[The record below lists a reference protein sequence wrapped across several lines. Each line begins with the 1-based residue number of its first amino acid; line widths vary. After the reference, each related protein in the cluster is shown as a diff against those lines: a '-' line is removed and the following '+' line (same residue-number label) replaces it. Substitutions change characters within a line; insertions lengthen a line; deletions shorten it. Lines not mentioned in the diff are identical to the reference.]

1 MRQILPRNPVSG
13 HAGASHHAGLA
24 GAELGNRAGQ
34 ERPAAPDIHHGAQNW
49 GDPPHP
55 SGIGELVAQE
65 VGEHVVEAHHWH
77 RQNQHDPEQPPELP
91 DVVAVACM
99 TAVVLVPGVVLAGL
113 TVIAMVAG
121 VLVTVCW
128 VMIWT
133 AVMERRV
140 MMVVTAAIGVL
151 VAVIRGARVRVGMVS
166 VLLRCG

>member
-1 MRQILPRNPVSG
+1 
-13 HAGASHHAGLA
+13 
-24 GAELGNRAGQ
+24 
-34 ERPAAPDIHHGAQNW
+34 
-49 GDPPHP
+49 
-55 SGIGELVAQE
+55 
-65 VGEHVVEAHHWH
+65 
-77 RQNQHDPEQPPELP
+77 
-91 DVVAVACM
+91 VVAVACM

>member
-1 MRQILPRNPVSG
+1 M
-13 HAGASHHAGLA
+13 
-24 GAELGNRAGQ
+24 
-34 ERPAAPDIHHGAQNW
+34 
-49 GDPPHP
+49 
-55 SGIGELVAQE
+55 
-65 VGEHVVEAHHWH
+65 
-77 RQNQHDPEQPPELP
+77 
-91 DVVAVACM
+91 VAVACM

-140 MMVVTAAIGVL
+140 MMVVTAAIGV
-151 VAVIRGARVRVGMVS
+151 RVGMVS

>member
-1 MRQILPRNPVSG
+1 M
-13 HAGASHHAGLA
+13 
-24 GAELGNRAGQ
+24 
-34 ERPAAPDIHHGAQNW
+34 
-49 GDPPHP
+49 
-55 SGIGELVAQE
+55 
-65 VGEHVVEAHHWH
+65 
-77 RQNQHDPEQPPELP
+77 
-91 DVVAVACM
+91 VAVTCM